1 MLQCIHHTCTSC
13 EYILKSVSGGILH
26 KSFSL
31 SIRFIQCA
39 LRVVCVCV
47 CYLLGVFVASQL
59 Q

>member
-31 SIRFIQCA
+31 SICFIQCA
-39 LRVVCVCV
+39 LHVVRVCV
-47 CYLLGVFVASQL
+47 CYLLWVFFASQV